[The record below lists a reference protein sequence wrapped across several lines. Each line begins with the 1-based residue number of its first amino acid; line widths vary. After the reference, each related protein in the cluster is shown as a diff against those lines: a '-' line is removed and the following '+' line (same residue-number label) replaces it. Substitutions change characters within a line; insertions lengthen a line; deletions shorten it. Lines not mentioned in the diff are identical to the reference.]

1 MHKPMRTTY
10 SRREMEAMGEP
21 VGMPNRGP
29 AFGEYL
35 DPVTAVIGSAV
46 IGAGAS
52 IIGGN
57 KAAKSQQHATDS
69 ANELQQYM
77 YDTTRQDNL
86 PALESRNWALEQLK
100 SRLSGG
106 QYNPNLTA
114 SQVMSEPGYQFGL
127 NQGLSSMNNQLTAR
141 GMRNSG
147 AALMAATRYGN
158 DYATSKFDNAFQ
170 RLQTQQNN
178 DFNRYSTLAGLG
190 SAGAQTIA
198 GAGQNY
204 AGQVGANNMALGNAL
219 GAQSIATGNALAGAA
234 NNIGGWYANQQ
245 SQIPANPF
253 MGNGMLT
260 SYGN

>member
-21 VGMPNRGP
+21 VGMPDRGP

-35 DPVTAVIGSAV
+35 DPVTAIVGAGV
-46 IGAGAS
+46 LGAGAS
-52 IIGGN
+52 IIGGSM
-57 KAAKSQQHATDS
+57 AADAQRDS
-69 ANELQQYM
+69 TAAANAAQKYM
-77 YDTTRQDNL
+77 YDTTRQDNM

-106 QYNPNLTA
+106 AYSPNLTA

-127 NQGLSSMNNQLTAR
+127 GQGLSAMNNQLTAR

-147 AALMAATRYGN
+147 AALQAATRYGN

-204 AGQVGANNMALGNAL
+204 ASQVGNNNMALGNAL
-219 GAQSIATGNALAGAA
+219 GAQSIATGNALAGTA
-234 NNIGGWYANQQ
+234 NSIGGWYANQQ
-245 SQIPANPF
+245 SQNPF

>member
-1 MHKPMRTTY
+1 M
-10 SRREMEAMGEP
+10 
-21 VGMPNRGP
+21 
-29 AFGEYL
+29 AFG
-35 DPVTAVIGSAV
+35 ISATGAAL
-46 IGAGAS
+46 IGAGVGAAAT
-52 IIGGN
+52 IYTGN
-57 KAAKSQQHATDS
+57 KAASAQQHATDS
-69 ANELQQYM
+69 ANALAQYE
-77 YDTTRQDNL
+77 YDTTRQDNM

-100 SRLSGG
+100 KRLGDGTYSSS
-106 QYNPNLTA
+106 LTPA
-114 SQVMSEPGYQFGL
+114 KVMAEPGYQFGL

-158 DYATSKFDNAFQ
+158 DYATTKFDNAFQ
-170 RLQTQQNN
+170 RDQTERNN

-198 GAGQNY
+198 SAGQNY
-204 AGQVGANNMALGNAL
+204 AATVGNNNMALGNAL

-245 SQIPANPF
+245 AQIPTNPF
-253 MGNGMLT
+253 RGDGMLT